1 MMTFAQ
7 LISQSDVVDGKI
19 VVESSMEELSDHD
32 DSVAEKL
39 ALLEVAGLSTIA
51 LMMPTRRYLRSA
63 RIASYSETLKSACTS
78 HVIDHALDNAF

>member
-39 ALLEVAGLSTIA
+39 ALLEVAATEGSGA
-51 LMMPTRRYLRSA
+51 V
-63 RIASYSETLKSACTS
+63 TS
-78 HVIDHALDNAF
+78 CCS